1 MPLTNKGNEILHS
14 LQKEYGEKHGESV
27 LYALKNSG
35 KITGIDEKGKRDE
48 MNEGSEGLKTY
59 GDDVNWKDDSHHHEF
74 AGKTGPEIED
84 KRKSHDDDDDKRRD
98 AGMGLVHAKE
108 EPHASEA
115 NYPKPMD
122 SLDAMEARNFP
133 NDPFGDKNPQ
143 GGFEWEKVMSPS
155 QMKSGPLNIFRE

>member
-1 MPLTNKGNEILHS
+1 MPLTSKGNEIKS
-14 LQKEYGEKHGESV
+14 AMIKEYGEKKGEEV
-27 LYALKNSG
+27 FYASKNAG
-35 KITGIDEKGKRDE
+35 KISGVDE
-48 MNEGSEGLKTY
+48 MDEGSEGLKTY

-155 QMKSGPLNIFRE
+155 QMKNGPLNIFRE

>member
-1 MPLTNKGNEILHS
+1 MPLTSKGNEIKS
-14 LQKEYGEKHGESV
+14 AMIKEYGEKKGEEV
-27 LYALKNSG
+27 FYASKNAG
-35 KITGIDEKGKRDE
+35 KISGVDE
-48 MNEGSEGLKTY
+48 MDEGSEGLKTY